1 MLESMGRADDEDH
14 SCSREHVSRPRRP
27 ILIVLTPALIAAV
40 SSSLVL
46 LLAALGAPSSEVELG
61 IFGIYAGWAAAL
73 IGVVLLL
80 LLPVEG
86 RVLWLVLMV
95 SLLLVSSAVSLGV
108 WAGALSIACHGGS
121 SCVFG

>member
-1 MLESMGRADDEDH
+1 MLESMGRADDEDYG
-14 SCSREHVSRPRRP
+14 CTPRPAGRPRGT
-27 ILIVLTPALIAAV
+27 ILIVLTPALIAAL

-61 IFGIYAGWAAAL
+61 IFGIYAGWGAAL
-73 IGVVLLL
+73 IGIVLLL
-80 LLPVEG
+80 LLPVES

-121 SCVFG
+121 GCVFG